1 MKSLVIKFC
10 CVLVMIMMLFSMLS
24 LFGAIEST
32 YTIKKCEVIDIDN
45 DIVTVIDKKNN
56 EWKFHI
62 DEDSDIVVGDNV
74 DLIMYNNHTDYTI
87 TDDEV
92 KRVK

>member
-1 MKSLVIKFC
+1 
-10 CVLVMIMMLFSMLS
+10 MLS

-32 YTIKKCEVIDIDN
+32 YMIKKCEVIDIDN
-45 DIVTVIDKKNN
+45 DIVTVIDKKSN

-74 DLIMYNNHTDYTI
+74 DLIMYNNHTDHTI
-87 TDDEV
+87 TDDEI

>member
-1 MKSLVIKFC
+1 
-10 CVLVMIMMLFSMLS
+10 MLS

-32 YTIKKCEVIDIDN
+32 YTIKNCEVIDIDN
-45 DIVTVIDKKNN
+45 DTVTVIDKKNN
-56 EWKFHI
+56 EWKFYI

-74 DLIMYNNHTDYTI
+74 DLIMYNNHTDHTI